1 MADYKPLICNQCLLQ
16 EDDALC
22 KLSYQG
28 WYLITGN
35 LIRTNNFIILNI
47 INKAPALKGVFQAFT
62 CNQWK
67 VSKHTLDNLTLIKV
81 QFWRDKYKLE
91 NIEFVVST

>member
-47 INKAPALKGVFQAFT
+47 INKAPTKREQDDYSRVEGRKEGVRWLQ
-62 CNQWK
+62 
-67 VSKHTLDNLTLIKV
+67 
-81 QFWRDKYKLE
+81 
-91 NIEFVVST
+91 